1 LLHSFNL
8 ITLPSFKIS
17 KRSTFLEINPD
28 SNSDPSFFRD
38 QRKFLPS
45 SLETLIQQDFEEYE
59 KKKKAA
65 DEIKT
70 TVVEEKTKDGIVTTT
85 TTTTTTTKVETV
97 VNNKITS
104 TDPTTKDDPSSVPVP
119 DKPIPTDNISVA
131 ESDTPSG
138 TITPAAP
145 NADPPQSSAFDYARE
160 STQRGYNKNNN
171 NTGNGNY
178 GDSSDAKKEEEK
190 GKVNIPHDD
199 SNSVYVG
206 LRVYTRKDVP
216 AVIVGRL
223 KKATDKSSTN
233 NTDAQS
239 DKGQ

>member
-1 LLHSFNL
+1 M
-8 ITLPSFKIS
+8 P
-17 KRSTFLEINPD
+17 
-28 SNSDPSFFRD
+28 
-38 QRKFLPS
+38 
-45 SLETLIQQDFEEYE
+45 LETLIQQDFEEYE

-70 TVVEEKTKDGIVTTT
+70 TVVEEKTKDGIITTT

-97 VNNKITS
+97 VVNNKTTS
-104 TDPTTKDDPSSVPVP
+104 TDPTTKDDPSPVPVP
-119 DKPIPTDNISVA
+119 DKLIPTDNISVA
-131 ESDTPSG
+131 ESDSPSG

-145 NADPPQSSAFDYARE
+145 NADPPESSVFINERHARQ

-178 GDSSDAKKEEEK
+178 GDSSDAGKEEEK

-199 SNSVYVG
+199 PNSVYVG
-206 LRVYTRKDVP
+206 LRVYTHKDVP
-216 AVIVGRL
+216 AVVVGRL
-223 KKATDKSSTN
+223 KKATDKSSTSTN